1 VLLVDTFNK
10 AAGNLFDHWPTD
22 DLRQFIQRV
31 RAANVAV
38 VLAGSLTG
46 DAIATAVGLGPELIA
61 VRGAACN
68 AGREGTVSADRVASL
83 KSAISQLKQVS
94 ERTTSVVTSRTR

>member
-1 VLLVDTFNK
+1 
-10 AAGNLFDHWPTD
+10 
-22 DLRQFIQRV
+22 LRPFIHRV
-31 RAANVAV
+31 RETNIAL

-46 DAIATAVGLGPELIA
+46 DAIATAVGLGPDLIA

-83 KSAISQLKQVS
+83 KSAISQLQQVS
-94 ERTTSVVTSRTR
+94 ERTTSAVTSHSR